1 MKTAILGNGPSRI
14 LYNSENDFDLVIGC
28 NIPWTKVDATILCDR
43 EIVDVIKNDFTLIQ
57 VPVIISNIVYERM
70 KEFRIVESFTILDV
84 FKPKEWHN
92 AAHYAADYLMTKEVE
107 EIQIYGCDSIFEN
120 DLSSVTDEKIEKKM
134 DSERFIRQWRKVW
147 SKKFE
152 NDIKFVIKRIT

>member
-1 MKTAILGNGPSRI
+1 ML
-14 LYNSENDFDLVIGC
+14 
-28 NIPWTKVDATILCDR
+28 
-43 EIVDVIKNDFTLIQ
+43 KNDFTLIQ
-57 VPVIISNIVYERM
+57 IPVIISTVVYEKM
-70 KEFRIVESFTILDV
+70 KEFRIVESFTILNV

-134 DSERFIRQWRKVW
+134 DSDRFIRQWRKVW